1 MTSPIHTHIPVA
13 DAIAR
18 LFFPH
23 VEVVLHDLETGQI
36 AHIANGYSRRR
47 SGDASLTDD
56 GISAEGEADI
66 IGPYAKRNWDG
77 RRLKSITAVLRD
89 ADGKAIGLF
98 CINQDIETFAALGD
112 QLKAL
117 TILPDPAPAASPLM
131 AGDWR
136 ETINGVIGDY
146 LSERNTALAG
156 LTGGDID
163 DLLIRLE
170 ARGIFEIR
178 KAVPYVAEILRL
190 SRATI
195 YNRLAAARSRR
206 QSSGETE

>member
-1 MTSPIHTHIPVA
+1 MTSPIHAYIPLA

-23 VEVVLHDLETGQI
+23 VEVVLHDLETGSI
-36 AHIANGYSRRR
+36 AHIANSYSKRRP
-47 SGDASLTDD
+47 GDASLTDD
-56 GISAEGEADI
+56 GIGADADADI

-77 RRLKSITAVLRD
+77 RRLKSITCVLKGT
-89 ADGKAIGLF
+89 DGKAIGLF

-117 TILPDPAPAASPLM
+117 VALPDAAPATSPLM

-136 ETINGVIGDY
+136 ETINNAIGEH
-146 LSERNTALAG
+146 LSSRSTTLAG
-156 LTGGDID
+156 LTSGDID
-163 DLLIRLE
+163 DLLMLLE

-178 KAVPYVAEILRL
+178 KAVPHVAEILRL

-195 YNRLAAARSRR
+195 YNRLSAARSRA
-206 QSSGETE
+206 QASGDTE

>member
-1 MTSPIHTHIPVA
+1 MMNPIHVHIPVA

-23 VEVVLHDLETGQI
+23 VEVVLHDLATGEI
-36 AHIANGYSRRR
+36 AHIANGYSKRRP
-47 SGDASLTDD
+47 GDASLTDD
-56 GISAEGEADI
+56 GIGPDGDADI
-66 IGPYAKRNWDG
+66 IGPYAKRNWNG

-89 ADGKAIGLF
+89 DGGKAIGLF

-112 QLKAL
+112 QLKSL
-117 TILPDPAPAASPLM
+117 FSLPEPVPATSALM

-136 ETINGVIGDY
+136 ETINAAVGDY
-146 LSERNTALAG
+146 LSERNTSLAG
-156 LTGGDID
+156 LTSGDID
-163 DLLIRLE
+163 DLLLLLE

-206 QSSGETE
+206 PSSGETR

>member
-1 MTSPIHTHIPVA
+1 MTSPMHTHIPVA
-13 DAIAR
+13 DAVAR

-36 AHIANGYSRRR
+36 AHLANGYSRRR
-47 SGDASLTDD
+47 PGDPSLTDD
-56 GISAEGEADI
+56 GIGADGEADV

-89 ADGKAIGLF
+89 ADGRAIGLF

-117 TILPDPAPAASPLM
+117 MSLPGPAPAASPLM

-163 DLLIRLE
+163 DLLLRLE

-206 QSSGETE
+206 QPSGETE

>member
-1 MTSPIHTHIPVA
+1 MTSPIHAHIPVA

>member
-1 MTSPIHTHIPVA
+1 MTRPILAHTPVA

-23 VEVVLHDLETGQI
+23 VEVVLHDLETGEI
-36 AHIANGYSRRR
+36 AHIANSYSKRRA
-47 SGDASLTDD
+47 GDASLTDD
-56 GISAEGEADI
+56 GIGADAGADV

-89 ADGKAIGLF
+89 GSGKAIGLF

-112 QLKAL
+112 QLKSL
-117 TILPDPAPAASPLM
+117 VTLPEAPPTSSVLM
-131 AGDWR
+131 ADDWR

-146 LSERNTALAG
+146 LSKRGTSLAG
-156 LTGGDID
+156 LASGDID
-163 DLLIRLE
+163 DLLLRLE
-170 ARGIFEIR
+170 ASGIFEIR
-178 KAVPYVAEILRL
+178 KAIPYVAEILRL

-195 YNRLAAARSRR
+195 YNRLARARRT
-206 QSSGETE
+206 SSGEAQ

>member
-1 MTSPIHTHIPVA
+1 MTSPIHAYIPLA

-18 LFFPH
+18 LFQPH
-23 VEVVLHDLETGQI
+23 VEVVLHDLETGLI
-36 AHIANGYSRRR
+36 AHMANSYSKRRP
-47 SGDASLTDD
+47 GDTSMTDD
-56 GISAEGEADI
+56 GIGAEGDI

-77 RRLKSITAVLRD
+77 RRLKSITCVLRD

-112 QLKAL
+112 QLKAFA
-117 TILPDPAPAASPLM
+117 TLPEAAPASSPLM

-136 ETINGVIGDY
+136 ETINSTIGDY
-146 LSERNTALAG
+146 LSSRSATLAG
-156 LTGGDID
+156 LAGSDID
-163 DLLIRLE
+163 DLLVRLE

-206 QSSGETE
+206 QASGDAE

>member
-1 MTSPIHTHIPVA
+1 MTSSIHAHIPVA
-13 DAIAR
+13 DAVAR

-23 VEVVLHDLETGQI
+23 VEVVLHDLETGKI

-47 SGDASLTDD
+47 PGDPSLTDD
-56 GISAEGEADI
+56 GIGAEGEEDV

-89 ADGKAIGLF
+89 ADGKAVGLF

-117 TILPDPAPAASPLM
+117 MKLPEPAPAASPLM

-163 DLLIRLE
+163 DLLLRLE
-170 ARGIFEIR
+170 ASGIFEIR

-206 QSSGETE
+206 RPSGETE

>member
-195 YNRLAAARSRR
+195 YNRLAAARGRR
-206 QSSGETE
+206 QSSGETK